1 MKVIG
6 ERHIHA
12 TISYLTRL
20 TGLWMHMDT
29 WMHVCIHVCFH
40 ACMQYIHVD
49 IHTFMHVYKHTSIH
63 SYKHTSIHSYIHG
76 CVCICVYM
84 HVSTHAWMYAC
95 INVEGN
101 EMMDGQTNK
110 WMAGGVIQFHLSMMK
125 IKLIKG

>member
-1 MKVIG
+1 
-6 ERHIHA
+6 
-12 TISYLTRL
+12 
-20 TGLWMHMDT
+20 MDT

-49 IHTFMHVYKHTSIH
+49 M
-63 SYKHTSIHSYIHG
+63 HTSIHSYIHG
-76 CVCICVYM
+76 CVCMCVYM
-84 HVSTHAWMYAC
+84 HVSTHGWMYAC

-110 WMAGGVIQFHLSMMK
+110 WMAGGVIQFHLLVIK